1 MSVVLLKK
9 VIEQVKSLAPEEQI
23 KVRELLDSILPPK
36 KNQPTREEYEQY
48 LLAKGI
54 ITHIP
59 TRQIPPTRRDFK
71 PIKVEGEPISEMII
85 RERR

>member
-1 MSVVLLKK
+1 MSTL
-9 VIEQVKSLAPEEQI
+9 EQILEEIKSLAPEEQA
-23 KVRELLDSILPPK
+23 KVRELLDSLLPAK
-36 KNQPTREEYEQY
+36 QESSSREEYEKY

-59 TRQIPPTRRDFK
+59 SRQIPPERQEFK
-71 PIKVEGEPISEMII
+71 PIEIEGEPLSETII